1 MGTIPNRAIQHRS
14 RPTPTG
20 DTYTYNRTPTEASLR
35 VDLTRFRDP
44 DEAADRLLLA
54 CDELAALLTNHGQE

>member
-1 MGTIPNRAIQHRS
+1 MPVLDEDGTPLNYAY
-14 RPTPTG
+14 
-20 DTYTYNRTPTEASLR
+20 DRTETEASLR